1 MTDRIEAFYL
11 SYQRPRLLAHVRA
24 VARESAALAER
35 FGVDPQP
42 CVLAALCHDLA
53 GVLRPEDMLSMARTL
68 GFWLDP
74 SEELYPFLLH
84 QRFGPIL
91 ARERLGIDDP
101 AVLSAIACHSTLKP
115 QSSPTDRIVFLA
127 DKLAWDQEGV
137 PPYEA
142 AVREALEISLAHA
155 VRTYLDL
162 AFPTL
167 LHPHAWLIAAR
178 AELARSAARHAD
190 ETAPT

>member
-1 MTDRIEAFYL
+1 MIDRIEAVYRAH
-11 SYQRPRLLAHVRA
+11 QRPRLLAHVRD
-24 VARESAALAER
+24 VARESEALAQR
-35 FGVDPQP
+35 FGVDPKP

-53 GVLRPEDMLSMARTL
+53 GVLRPEDMLSMARMM

-84 QRFGPIL
+84 QRFGAIL

-101 AVLSAIACHSTLKP
+101 VILSAIACHSTLKP
-115 QSSPTDRIVFLA
+115 KASPTDQIVFLA
-127 DKLAWDQEGV
+127 DKLAWDQEST

-142 AVREALEISLAHA
+142 AVREALQTSLAHA
-155 VRTYLDL
+155 ARIYLDL

-167 LHPHAWLIAAR
+167 LHPHAWLVAAR
-178 AELARSAARHAD
+178 VELS
-190 ETAPT
+190 ES